1 MSSRSS
7 TCRESATTI
16 SPPVLRA
23 SSNARVDLPMP
34 VGPTMTGTRVIVGSS
49 VVENSHRLVNHRTS
63 SIVRPPLWLVAA
75 AVAAFWSAAYDV
87 QQWVGEFRRD
97 AVHVDFATFYI
108 AAEAG
113 VRNGWSSM
121 YTTTTLQSLAT
132 THGLAPDYISSAQ
145 LFVNP
150 PLFAWLVVPL
160 TVLPIPAAY
169 LAWTVV
175 SLAAPYTGLGK
186 LTLLLIALAIWPV
199 LNAFFYGQPSMVI
212 VGLAATAWWLAARGN
227 PIWAGVAL
235 AFATALKPQAVFL
248 VPLAIL
254 VSGRYRLFASWAV
267 TCAVI
272 ASITVA
278 ALGSTGLAN
287 WWHALS
293 FLQSNSTHSHVTW
306 AYVFGQGPIAYA
318 LEGLQGVAALVIAWR
333 RRAHLEVVF
342 AAGIAGSL
350 ASGFHLHAPDYVS
363 LVLAAWLVLRAAPP
377 LWHRVWF
384 LAALPAM
391 QSLTLGQPVPQ
402 LVWDAAWLVI
412 LGVSSYGGSVASAPA
427 TQRPSV
433 SAAHAGT

>member
-1 MSSRSS
+1 
-7 TCRESATTI
+7 
-16 SPPVLRA
+16 
-23 SSNARVDLPMP
+23 
-34 VGPTMTGTRVIVGSS
+34 MTGTRVIVGSS

-63 SIVRPPLWLVAA
+63 GIARPPLWLVAA

-87 QQWVGEFRRD
+87 QQWVGEFMRD

-113 VRNGWSSM
+113 VRYGWSSM
-121 YTTTTLQSLAT
+121 YTTATLQSLAT
-132 THGLAPDYISSAQ
+132 THGLPPDYISSAQ
-145 LFVNP
+145 VFVNP
-150 PLFAWLVVPL
+150 PLFAWLLVPL
-160 TVLPIPAAY
+160 TLLPIPAAY
-169 LAWTVV
+169 LAWTLV
-175 SLAAPYTGLGK
+175 SLAALGWAWYLAAPYTGLGK

-212 VGLAATAWWLAARGN
+212 VGLAATAWWLAARGS

-248 VPLAIL
+248 VPIAIL

-267 TCAVI
+267 TGAVI
-272 ASITVA
+272 AIITIA

-287 WWHALS
+287 WWHALN
-293 FLQSNSTHSHVTW
+293 FLQSNSTHAHVTW

-318 LEGLQGVAALVIAWR
+318 LEGLQGMAALVIAWR

-350 ASGFHLHAPDYVS
+350 ASGFHLHAPDYAS

-377 LWHRVWF
+377 LWHRLWF
-384 LAALPAM
+384 IAALPAM
-391 QSLTLGQPVPQ
+391 QLLTLGQPVPQ